1 MKSREYTDEQAP
13 THVAVSPRTRD
24 AIPQWRGIAAIGWT
38 PRMAMAVW
46 GLIHAVIF
54 LGLYKLP
61 VRIAAMT
68 YYEMG
73 SDTQHVYWP
82 AVQKLLAGRVPY
94 VDPHFF
100 VEYPPLGTGFF
111 LLPALLHPASLRVYD
126 WLFAAEVLAVDLAT
140 LPLIARLARRQRISA
155 TGAITA
161 YGLLVPFLGSLV
173 SQRYDLVPATLTL
186 GAILALLDRRSV
198 VAWVLLLAATLMK
211 LYPAALVPL
220 FLLYDWRP
228 WLAAARHHLDWQD
241 ARRRSRGVAV
251 YMAGLVG
258 STVAWYLLAPA
269 SLERFARWETRRGIE
284 IESLFGSVAELGRLG
299 GLAVSRN
306 VAYGSYDVASALTP
320 ALKLLSTA
328 LTLGL
333 LAAVYL
339 SYARRMPSPPTPLP
353 CAGEGET
360 LTPNPSPARRIPFPL
375 IPWLTGPSAAV
386 DGPARLSL
394 AVGEGETPLHGG
406 RLPSPA
412 HGESRLG
419 CRSGAERDQSAW
431 GGGEGIPDGESD
443 SRALVTHATLA
454 VLAVLLGSKLLSIQF
469 LLWLL
474 PLVAVQAYRPR
485 HVAALAFVIVLLSQ
499 WVYPA
504 NWLPLWRFEVEP
516 ILVLALRNL
525 LLVGLFA
532 LLWRH
537 RGAASPVSSSMKG
550 ITALKPE
557 GTVS

>member
-1 MKSREYTDEQAP
+1 MKSREYTDERAP
-13 THVAVSPRTRD
+13 IRSTILPHTRG
-24 AIPQWRGIAAIGWT
+24 ANPWRRDGVTVEWT
-38 PRMAMAVW
+38 PRTAMVVW

-82 AVQKLLAGRVPY
+82 AVQKLLAGHVPY

-100 VEYPPLGTGFF
+100 VEYPPLGTAFF
-111 LLPALLHPASLRVYD
+111 VLPALLHPTSLRVYD

-339 SYARRMPSPPTPLP
+339 SYARRMPSP
-353 CAGEGET
+353 
-360 LTPNPSPARRIPFPL
+360 L

-406 RLPSPA
+406 RFPSPA
-412 HGESRLG
+412 HEESRLG
-419 CRSGAERDQSAW
+419 CRSGAERDQSACA
-431 GGGEGIPDGESD
+431 GGEGIMGDESD
-443 SRALVTHATLA
+443 YRALVTHATLA

-485 HVAALAFVIVLLSQ
+485 RVAALAFVVVLLSQ

-537 RGAASPVSSSMKG
+537 RGAALAVSSSVKG
-550 ITALKPE
+550 ITALKAKR
-557 GTVS
+557 TVS

>member
-1 MKSREYTDEQAP
+1 
-13 THVAVSPRTRD
+13 
-24 AIPQWRGIAAIGWT
+24 
-38 PRMAMAVW
+38 MAVW

-100 VEYPPLGTGFF
+100 VEYPPLGTAFF

-140 LPLIARLARRQRISA
+140 LPLIARLARRQRVSV

-186 GAILALLDRRSV
+186 GAILALLDRRSA

-228 WLAAARHHLDWQD
+228 WMTA
-241 ARRRSRGVAV
+241 ARRRPDWRDTLRRSHGVAV
-251 YMAGLVG
+251 YVVGLAG
-258 STVAWYLLAPA
+258 STVVWYLLAPA
-269 SLERFARWETRRGIE
+269 SLERFTQWETRRGIE
-284 IESLFGSVAELGRLG
+284 IESLFGSVAELAHLG
-299 GLAVSRN
+299 GLAVSRD
-306 VAYGSYDVASALTP
+306 VTYGSYDIASALTP

-333 LAAVYL
+333 LVAVYV
-339 SYARRMPSPPTPLP
+339 SYARRMPSPP
-353 CAGEGET
+353 
-360 LTPNPSPARRIPFPL
+360 
-375 IPWLTGPSAAV
+375 IPWLTGPSAAA

-406 RLPSPA
+406 RLPSSA
-412 HGESRLG
+412 HGS
-419 CRSGAERDQSAW
+419 
-431 GGGEGIPDGESD
+431 GGEDIPGSVRCQRGPCASISMRLWLAGVWGEASPQVPPEARWTVGPRVGPRVQPPWAGGARESD

-485 HVAALAFVIVLLSQ
+485 RVAALVFVVVLLSQ

-504 NWLPLWRFEVEP
+504 NWLPLWRFEIEP

-537 RGAASPVSSSMKG
+537 RATPLPAASRVKDVV
-550 ITALKPE
+550 ALTME
-557 GTVS
+557 RTRS

>member
-38 PRMAMAVW
+38 PRRAMAVW

-82 AVQKLLAGRVPY
+82 AVQKLLAGHVPY

-100 VEYPPLGTGFF
+100 VEYPPLGTAFF
-111 LLPALLHPASLRVYD
+111 VLPALLHPTSLRVYD
-126 WLFAAEVLAVDLAT
+126 WLFAVEVLAVDLAT
-140 LPLIARLARRQRISA
+140 LPLIARLALRQRISA

-211 LYPAALVPL
+211 LYPAVLVPL

-228 WLAAARHHLDWQD
+228 WLAAARHHLDWHA

-269 SLERFARWETRRGIE
+269 SLERFAQWETRRGIE

-299 GLAVSRN
+299 GLAVSRD
-306 VAYGSYDVASALTP
+306 VTYGSYDVASALTP

-339 SYARRMPSPPTPLP
+339 SYARRMPSPP
-353 CAGEGET
+353 
-360 LTPNPSPARRIPFPL
+360 
-375 IPWLTGPSAAV
+375 IPWLPVHSPLRGVPAAA

-394 AVGEGETPLHGG
+394 AVGEGEAPPYGG

-412 HGESRLG
+412 HGRGVGDE
-419 CRSGAERDQSAW
+419 
-431 GGGEGIPDGESD
+431 GG

-474 PLVAVQAYRPR
+474 PLVVVQAYRPR
-485 HVAALAFVIVLLSQ
+485 RVAALTFVVVLLSQ

-525 LLVGLFA
+525 LLVSLFA

-550 ITALKPE
+550 ITALEPE
-557 GTVS
+557 RTAS

>member
-1 MKSREYTDEQAP
+1 VKSREYTDEQAP

-38 PRMAMAVW
+38 PRRAMVVW

-61 VRIAAMT
+61 IRIAAMT

-82 AVQKLLAGRVPY
+82 AVQKLLAGHVPY

-100 VEYPPLGTGFF
+100 VEYPPLGTAFF
-111 LLPALLHPASLRVYD
+111 VLPALLHPTSLRVYD
-126 WLFAAEVLAVDLAT
+126 WLFAVEVLAVDLAT
-140 LPLIARLARRQRISA
+140 LPLIARLALRQRISA

-211 LYPAALVPL
+211 LYPAVLVPL

-269 SLERFARWETRRGIE
+269 SLERFAQWETRRGIE

-299 GLAVSRN
+299 GLAVSRD
-306 VAYGSYDVASALTP
+306 VTYGSYDVASALTP

-339 SYARRMPSPPTPLP
+339 SYARRMPSPP
-353 CAGEGET
+353 
-360 LTPNPSPARRIPFPL
+360 
-375 IPWLTGPSAAV
+375 IPWLPVHSPLRGVPAAV
-386 DGPARLSL
+386 DGPARLAL

-431 GGGEGIPDGESD
+431 GGGEGIMGDESD
-443 SRALVTHATLA
+443 ARALVTHATLA

-474 PLVAVQAYRPR
+474 PLVVVQAYRPR
-485 HVAALAFVIVLLSQ
+485 RVAALTFVVVLLSQ

-525 LLVGLFA
+525 LLVSLFA

-557 GTVS
+557 RTAS

>member
-1 MKSREYTDEQAP
+1 
-13 THVAVSPRTRD
+13 
-24 AIPQWRGIAAIGWT
+24 
-38 PRMAMAVW
+38 MAMAVW
-46 GLIHAVIF
+46 GLIHVVIF

-82 AVQKLLAGRVPY
+82 AVQKLLAGHVPY

-100 VEYPPLGTGFF
+100 VEYPPLGTAFF
-111 LLPALLHPASLRVYD
+111 VLPALLHPTSLRIYD

-140 LPLIARLARRQRISA
+140 LPLIARLARLQRISA
-155 TGAITA
+155 TGAVTA
-161 YGLLVPFLGSLV
+161 YALLVPFLGSLV

-251 YMAGLVG
+251 YVIGLVG

-284 IESLFGSVAELGRLG
+284 IESLFGSITELARLG

-339 SYARRMPSPPTPLP
+339 SYARRMPSPPPH
-353 CAGEGET
+353 ADWAFG
-360 LTPNPSPARRIPFPL
+360 
-375 IPWLTGPSAAV
+375 SAEPRA
-386 DGPARLSL
+386 
-394 AVGEGETPLHGG
+394 
-406 RLPSPA
+406 
-412 HGESRLG
+412 
-419 CRSGAERDQSAW
+419 QSAW
-431 GGGEGIPDGESD
+431 GGGEGIMGDESD
-443 SRALVTHATLA
+443 YRALVTHAVLA

-485 HVAALAFVIVLLSQ
+485 RVAALAFVVVLLSQ

-537 RGAASPVSSSMKG
+537 RGAALAVSSSVKG
-550 ITALKPE
+550 ITALKLIIRVNERAVE
-557 GTVS
+557 GQGMPGGRRDRGADGARRSHAPGQG

>member
-1 MKSREYTDEQAP
+1 MKSREYTDERAP
-13 THVAVSPRTRD
+13 IRSTILPHTRG
-24 AIPQWRGIAAIGWT
+24 ANPWRRDGVTVEWT
-38 PRMAMAVW
+38 PRTAMVVW

-82 AVQKLLAGRVPY
+82 AVQKLLAGHVPY

-100 VEYPPLGTGFF
+100 VEYPPLGTAFF
-111 LLPALLHPASLRVYD
+111 VLPALLHPTSLRVYD

-339 SYARRMPSPPTPLP
+339 SYARRMPSPP
-353 CAGEGET
+353 
-360 LTPNPSPARRIPFPL
+360 
-375 IPWLTGPSAAV
+375 
-386 DGPARLSL
+386 
-394 AVGEGETPLHGG
+394 
-406 RLPSPA
+406 A
-412 HGESRLG
+412 H
-419 CRSGAERDQSAW
+419 ADWA
-431 GGGEGIPDGESD
+431 GGEGIMGDESD
-443 SRALVTHATLA
+443 YRALVTHATLA

-485 HVAALAFVIVLLSQ
+485 RVAALAFVVVLLSQ

-537 RGAASPVSSSMKG
+537 RGAALAVSSSVKG
-550 ITALKPE
+550 ITALKAKR
-557 GTVS
+557 TVS

>member
-1 MKSREYTDEQAP
+1 VKSREYTDEQAP

-24 AIPQWRGIAAIGWT
+24 AIPQWRDIAAIGWT

-339 SYARRMPSPPTPLP
+339 SYARRMPSPP
-353 CAGEGET
+353 
-360 LTPNPSPARRIPFPL
+360 
-375 IPWLTGPSAAV
+375 
-386 DGPARLSL
+386 
-394 AVGEGETPLHGG
+394 
-406 RLPSPA
+406 A
-412 HGESRLG
+412 H
-419 CRSGAERDQSAW
+419 ADWA
-431 GGGEGIPDGESD
+431 GGEGIMGDESD
-443 SRALVTHATLA
+443 YRALVTHATLA

-485 HVAALAFVIVLLSQ
+485 RVAALAFVVVLLSQ

-537 RGAASPVSSSMKG
+537 RGAALAVSSSVKG
-550 ITALKPE
+550 ITALKAKR
-557 GTVS
+557 TVS

>member
-1 MKSREYTDEQAP
+1 VKSREYTDEQAP

-82 AVQKLLAGRVPY
+82 AVQKLLAGHVPY

-100 VEYPPLGTGFF
+100 VEYPPLGAGFF

-126 WLFAAEVLAVDLAT
+126 WLFAVEVLAVDLAT
-140 LPLIARLARRQRISA
+140 LPLIARLALRQRISA

-211 LYPAALVPL
+211 LYPAVLVPL

-284 IESLFGSVAELGRLG
+284 IESLFGSVTELGRLG
-299 GLAVSRN
+299 GLAESRN

-339 SYARRMPSPPTPLP
+339 SYARRMPSPPNPL
-353 CAGEGET
+353 A
-360 LTPNPSPARRIPFPL
+360 
-375 IPWLTGPSAAV
+375 
-386 DGPARLSL
+386 L

-431 GGGEGIPDGESD
+431 GGGEGIMGDESD
-443 SRALVTHATLA
+443 YRALVTHATLA

-525 LLVGLFA
+525 LLVSLFA

-557 GTVS
+557 RTAS

>member
-1 MKSREYTDEQAP
+1 M
-13 THVAVSPRTRD
+13 V
-24 AIPQWRGIAAIGWT
+24 
-38 PRMAMAVW
+38 VW
-46 GLIHAVIF
+46 GLIHTVIF

-61 VRIAAMT
+61 ARIAAMT

-100 VEYPPLGTGFF
+100 VEYPPLGTAFF

-140 LPLIARLARRQRISA
+140 LPLIARLARRQHVST

-161 YGLLVPFLGSLV
+161 YALLVPFLGSLV

-211 LYPAALVPL
+211 LYPAVLVPL
-220 FLLYDWRP
+220 FLLYDWRPWFAAVRHHLDWRP
-228 WLAAARHHLDWQD
+228 WLAAARHHLDWRD
-241 ARRRSRGVAV
+241 ARRRSRGVAMYV
-251 YMAGLVG
+251 IGLVG

-269 SLERFARWETRRGIE
+269 SLERFAQWETRRGIE
-284 IESLFGSVAELGRLG
+284 IESLFGSITELGRLV
-299 GLAVSRN
+299 GLTVSRD
-306 VAYGSYDVASALTP
+306 VTYGSYDITSALTP
-320 ALKLLSTA
+320 ALKLLSTV

-333 LAAVYL
+333 LVAIYV
-339 SYARRMPSPPTPLP
+339 SYARRAPSPP
-353 CAGEGET
+353 
-360 LTPNPSPARRIPFPL
+360 
-375 IPWLTGPSAAV
+375 GP
-386 DGPARLSL
+386 LSL

-406 RLPSPA
+406 RPPSPA
-412 HGESRLG
+412 HGRLPSPVRG
-419 CRSGAERDQSAW
+419 RGD
-431 GGGEGIPDGESD
+431 GGEGD

-474 PLVAVQAYRPR
+474 PLVAVQAYQPR
-485 HVAALAFVIVLLSQ
+485 RVAAFAFVVVLLSQ
-499 WVYPA
+499 LVYPA
-504 NWLPLWRFEVEP
+504 NWLPLWRFEIGP

-537 RGAASPVSSSMKG
+537 RGAALAVSSSVKG
-550 ITALKPE
+550 ITALKTKR
-557 GTVS
+557 TVS

>member
-1 MKSREYTDEQAP
+1 MVKSREYTDERAP
-13 THVAVSPRTRD
+13 IRSPIPPQTRG
-24 AIPQWRGIAAIGWT
+24 ASPWRRGVVAIGWT
-38 PRMAMAVW
+38 PRTAMVVW
-46 GLIHAVIF
+46 GVIHAVIF

-100 VEYPPLGTGFF
+100 VEYPPLGTAFF
-111 LLPALLHPASLRVYD
+111 VLPALLHPTSLRVYD

-140 LPLIARLARRQRISA
+140 LPLIARLALRQRISA

-228 WLAAARHHLDWQD
+228 WLAAARHHLDWRD
-241 ARRRSRGVAV
+241 ALRRSCGVAV
-251 YMAGLVG
+251 YMAGLAG

-269 SLERFARWETRRGIE
+269 SLERFAQWETRRGIE
-284 IESLFGSVAELGRLG
+284 IESLFGSVTELGRLG
-299 GLAVSRN
+299 GLAVSRD

-333 LAAVYL
+333 LVAIYV
-339 SYARRMPSPPTPLP
+339 SYARRMPSPP
-353 CAGEGET
+353 G
-360 LTPNPSPARRIPFPL
+360 
-375 IPWLTGPSAAV
+375 PWLTGPSAAA
-386 DGPARLSL
+386 DGPARLPL
-394 AVGEGETPLHGG
+394 AMGEGETPLHAG
-406 RLPSPA
+406 RLPSSG
-412 HGESRLG
+412 HGRG
-419 CRSGAERDQSAW
+419 
-431 GGGEGIPDGESD
+431 GGGEGIPGSVRCRRGPYTSISMRLWLAGVWGEASPQAPPEARWTVGPRVGPRGQSPWAGGARGRVPPQGARDEAQAWEGAKGES
-443 SRALVTHATLA
+443 ATM
-454 VLAVLLGSKLLSIQF
+454 
-469 LLWLL
+469 
-474 PLVAVQAYRPR
+474 
-485 HVAALAFVIVLLSQ
+485 AATSAT
-499 WVYPA
+499 
-504 NWLPLWRFEVEP
+504 
-516 ILVLALRNL
+516 
-525 LLVGLFA
+525 
-532 LLWRH
+532 
-537 RGAASPVSSSMKG
+537 SP
-550 ITALKPE
+550 
-557 GTVS
+557 

>member
-1 MKSREYTDEQAP
+1 VKSREYTDERAP
-13 THVAVSPRTRD
+13 IRSTILPHTRG
-24 AIPQWRGIAAIGWT
+24 ANPWRRDGVTVEWT
-38 PRMAMAVW
+38 PRTAMVVW

-82 AVQKLLAGRVPY
+82 AVQKLLAGHVPY

-100 VEYPPLGTGFF
+100 VEYPPLGTAFF
-111 LLPALLHPASLRVYD
+111 VLPALLHPTSLRVYD

-339 SYARRMPSPPTPLP
+339 SYARRMPSPP
-353 CAGEGET
+353 
-360 LTPNPSPARRIPFPL
+360 
-375 IPWLTGPSAAV
+375 
-386 DGPARLSL
+386 
-394 AVGEGETPLHGG
+394 
-406 RLPSPA
+406 A
-412 HGESRLG
+412 H
-419 CRSGAERDQSAW
+419 ADWA
-431 GGGEGIPDGESD
+431 GGEGIMGDESD
-443 SRALVTHATLA
+443 YRALVTHATLA

-485 HVAALAFVIVLLSQ
+485 RVAALAFVVVLLSQ

-537 RGAASPVSSSMKG
+537 RGAALAVSSSVKG
-550 ITALKPE
+550 ITALKAKR
-557 GTVS
+557 TVS